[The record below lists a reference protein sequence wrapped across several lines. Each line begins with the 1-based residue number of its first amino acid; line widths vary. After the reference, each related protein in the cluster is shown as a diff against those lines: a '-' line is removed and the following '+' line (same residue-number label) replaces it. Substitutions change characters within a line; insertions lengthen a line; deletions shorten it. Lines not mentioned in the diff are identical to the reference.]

1 MSKWPQLVLPQF
13 CKTDLQVHIESEE
26 IGEDGA
32 PLYFGKDP
40 CGGHWYVSDTRRYC
54 ARSGR
59 DICRKGHHPG
69 DRSRYRSRYKGAESG
84 WQRQLYATGAEMKLT
99 FYEGPMNMLEDAA
112 MNALDATAEKLLGD
126 VVDAQVIP
134 FDVGTLQNE
143 ATYVDRSERSKGIE
157 RIVSNT
163 PYARRLYF
171 HPEYNFQT
179 DNNPNARGK
188 WLDDWVSGRYADQVK
203 KDYAAFYKKYGGL

>member
-1 MSKWPQLVLPQF
+1 
-13 CKTDLQVHIESEE
+13 
-26 IGEDGA
+26 
-32 PLYFGKDP
+32 
-40 CGGHWYVSDTRRYC
+40 
-54 ARSGR
+54 
-59 DICRKGHHPG
+59 
-69 DRSRYRSRYKGAESG
+69 
-84 WQRQLYATGAEMKLT
+84 MKLT

-112 MNALDATAEKLLGD
+112 MNALDATAEKLLGG

>member
-1 MSKWPQLVLPQF
+1 
-13 CKTDLQVHIESEE
+13 
-26 IGEDGA
+26 
-32 PLYFGKDP
+32 
-40 CGGHWYVSDTRRYC
+40 
-54 ARSGR
+54 
-59 DICRKGHHPG
+59 
-69 DRSRYRSRYKGAESG
+69 
-84 WQRQLYATGAEMKLT
+84 MKLT

-171 HPEYNFQT
+171 HPASKGEHPSIKSLTEGNF
-179 DNNPNARGK
+179 DGC
-188 WLDDWVSGRYADQVK
+188 
-203 KDYAAFYKKYGGL
+203 